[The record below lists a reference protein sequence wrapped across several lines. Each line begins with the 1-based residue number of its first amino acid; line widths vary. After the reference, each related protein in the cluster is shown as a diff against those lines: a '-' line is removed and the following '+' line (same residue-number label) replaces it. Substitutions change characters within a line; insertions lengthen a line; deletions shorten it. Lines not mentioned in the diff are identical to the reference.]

1 MWICGIDEVG
11 RGALAGPL
19 CVAAFCCQSLPTFY
33 TNDSKKLTPYK
44 RLIIFKQIINF
55 IKSNQNNSFT
65 IITFIDNYTID
76 KINILQANLL
86 GFELIIKKIH
96 QKLNCKPH
104 VIYIDG
110 NTKPNLKDFNIITQV
125 KADSSI
131 KVVQIAS
138 IIAKVTRDK
147 LMEKL
152 HNSYPQYNFI
162 NNKGYYDVYH
172 ERALKQYGPS
182 PIHRRTF
189 IRKIIQLSLF

>member
-125 KADSSI
+125 KADSNI

-189 IRKIIQLSLF
+189 IRKIIQLSIF

>member
-44 RLIIFKQIINF
+44 RLIIFKQIMNF

-125 KADSSI
+125 KADSNI

-189 IRKIIQLSLF
+189 IRKIIQLSIF

>member
-44 RLIIFKQIINF
+44 RLIIFRQIINF

-86 GFELIIKKIH
+86 GFELIINKIH

-125 KADSSI
+125 KADSNI

>member
-125 KADSSI
+125 KADSNI

>member
-86 GFELIIKKIH
+86 GFELIINKIH

-125 KADSSI
+125 KADSNI